1 MKEFEEQ
8 RKILADQQLAQEAKA
23 AMSVEDKIKA
33 RQQAAGGKGGGKS
46 AKGPKDDKDTKDK
59 KIEKKSKKRRSRVE
73 RRASVMPAKLEAPKA
88 K

>member
-23 AMSVEDKIKA
+23 QMSVEDKIKA
-33 RQQAAGGKGGGKS
+33 RQQAAGGGGKGPPKTAKS
-46 AKGPKDDKDTKDK
+46 AKGDKGAKD
-59 KIEKKSKKRRSRVE
+59 KKSKKRRSRVE
-73 RRASVMPAKLEAPKA
+73 RRASVMPAKHDVPKA